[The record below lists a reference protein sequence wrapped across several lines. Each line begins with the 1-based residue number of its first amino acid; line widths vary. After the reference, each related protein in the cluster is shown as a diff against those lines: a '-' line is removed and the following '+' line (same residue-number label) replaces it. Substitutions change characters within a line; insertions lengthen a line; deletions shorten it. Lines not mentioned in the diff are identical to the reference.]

1 MEFDVIFGNGLRA
14 AIGPEAAIF
23 ALLAIGLNLHWG
35 YTGLL
40 NLGQVGFMLAG
51 AYGLAITVATWGWSM
66 WLGIPVGLL
75 AAAALA
81 LVLGIPT
88 LRLRA
93 DYFAITTIAVAEIL
107 RLVVRSRPAQ
117 GLTGGA
123 FGLQGI
129 AAPFYDI
136 NPIPRGTYGFGV
148 VTFSENR
155 LWVMLVTWVLVLLC
169 TGLLVLL
176 TSSPW
181 GRVLRSIREDEDAAR
196 SLGKNVVAFKMQALI
211 IGGMIGGLA
220 GVMFAIRASSANAE
234 SYRSTVT
241 FFAYTILIL
250 GGAATRLGPIIGA
263 FIFWFVISGVESFL
277 RQADTQG
284 YLPGFL
290 QGTEAVGAVTFIL
303 VGLALA
309 LLIVFRPQGIFGNRN
324 ELRLEA

>member
-1 MEFDVIFGNGLRA
+1 MDFDVIFGNGLRA
-14 AIGPEAAIF
+14 AIGPEAAIYT
-23 ALLAIGLNLHWG
+23 LLAIGLNLHWG

-40 NLGQVGFMLAG
+40 NLGQVGFMLVG

-66 WLGIPVGLL
+66 WLGVPVGLL
-75 AAAALA
+75 AAVALA
-81 LVLGIPT
+81 LALGIPT

-117 GLTGGA
+117 DLTGGA

-129 AAPFYDI
+129 AEPFYDI

-155 LWVMLVTWVLVLLC
+155 LWVMLVTWALVLLC

-181 GRVLRSIREDEDAAR
+181 GRVLRAIREDEDAAR

-220 GVMFAIRASSANAE
+220 GVMFAIRSSSANAE

-250 GGAATRLGPIIGA
+250 GGAATRLGPIVGA

-277 RQADTQG
+277 RQADG
-284 YLPGFL
+284 EGWLPGFL

-309 LLIVFRPQGIFGNRN
+309 VLIVFRPQGIFGNRN
-324 ELRLEA
+324 EIRLET

>member
-1 MEFDVIFGNGLRA
+1 MDFDVIFGNGLRA

-40 NLGQVGFMLAG
+40 NLGQVGFMLVG

-277 RQADTQG
+277 RQADTAG

-324 ELRLEA
+324 ELRLET

>member
-1 MEFDVIFGNGLRA
+1 MDFDVILGNGLRS
-14 AIGPEAAIF
+14 AIGPEAAVY

-40 NLGQVGFMLAG
+40 NLGQVGFMLVG

-66 WLGIPVGLL
+66 WLGIPIGLL

-81 LVLGIPT
+81 LALGIPT

-129 AAPFYDI
+129 AKPFYDV

-196 SLGKNVVAFKMQALI
+196 SLGKNVVAFKMQALV

-241 FFAYTILIL
+241 FFAYTVLIL
-250 GGAATRLGPIIGA
+250 GGAATKLGPIVGA
-263 FIFWFVISGVESFL
+263 CIFWFVISSIESFL
-277 RQADTQG
+277 RQADGQG
-284 YLPGFL
+284 WLPGFL
-290 QGTEAVGAVTFIL
+290 EGPEAVGAVTFII

-309 LLIVFRPQGIFGNRN
+309 MLIVYRPQGIFGNRN
-324 ELRLEA
+324 EIRLET

>member
-1 MEFDVIFGNGLRA
+1 MDFDVILGNGLRA
-14 AIGPEAAIF
+14 AIGPEAAIY

-51 AYGLAITVATWGWSM
+51 AYGFAITVATWGWSM

-75 AAAALA
+75 AAVMLA

-129 AAPFYDI
+129 AKPFYDI
-136 NPIPRGTYGFGV
+136 NPIPRGSYGFGV
-148 VTFSENR
+148 VKFSENR
-155 LWVMLVTWVLVLLC
+155 LWVMLVTWALVLLC

-196 SLGKNVVAFKMQALI
+196 SLGKNVVAFKMQSLI
-211 IGGMIGGLA
+211 IGGTIGGLA

-234 SYRSTVT
+234 SYRSNVT

-250 GGAATRLGPIIGA
+250 GGAATRLGPIVGA
-263 FIFWFVISGVESFL
+263 WIFWFVIAGVESSL
-277 RQADTQG
+277 RQADEQG
-284 YLPGFL
+284 YLPGVL
-290 QGTEAVGAVTFIL
+290 QGPEAVGAVTFIL

-324 ELRLEA
+324 EIRLET

>member
-1 MEFDVIFGNGLRA
+1 MDFDVIFGNGLRA

-40 NLGQVGFMLAG
+40 NLGQVGFMLVG

-277 RQADTQG
+277 RQADTAG

>member
-1 MEFDVIFGNGLRA
+1 MDFDVILGNGLRS
-14 AIGPEAAIF
+14 AIGPEAAVY

-40 NLGQVGFMLAG
+40 NLGQVGFMLVG

-66 WLGIPVGLL
+66 WLGIPIGLL

-81 LVLGIPT
+81 LALGIPT

-129 AAPFYDI
+129 ANPFYDL

-196 SLGKNVVAFKMQALI
+196 SLGKNVVAFKMQALV

-241 FFAYTILIL
+241 FFAYTVLIL
-250 GGAATRLGPIIGA
+250 GGAATRLGPIVGA
-263 FIFWFVISGVESFL
+263 CIFWFVISSIESFL
-277 RQADTQG
+277 RQADGQG
-284 YLPGFL
+284 WLPGFL
-290 QGTEAVGAVTFIL
+290 EGPEAVGAVTFIV

-324 ELRLEA
+324 EIRLET

>member
-1 MEFDVIFGNGLRA
+1 VDFDVIFGNGLRA
-14 AIGPEAAIF
+14 AIGPEAAVY

-40 NLGQVGFMLAG
+40 NLGQVGFMLVG
-51 AYGLAITVATWGWSM
+51 AYGLAITVDTWGWSM
-66 WLGIPVGLL
+66 WLGIPIGLL
-75 AAAALA
+75 AAAALGLA
-81 LVLGIPT
+81 LGIPT

-107 RLVVRSRPAQ
+107 RIVVRSRPAQ
-117 GLTGGA
+117 DLTGGA

-129 AAPFYDI
+129 AEPFYDL
-136 NPIPRGTYGFGV
+136 NPIPPGTYGFGV

-155 LWVMLVTWVLVLLC
+155 LWVMTVTWVLVLLC
-169 TGLLVLL
+169 TGLLAVL

-181 GRVLRSIREDEDAAR
+181 GRVLRAIREDEDAAR
-196 SLGKNVVAFKMQALI
+196 SLGKNVVAFKMQSLI
-211 IGGMIGGLA
+211 IGGTIGGLA

-250 GGAATRLGPIIGA
+250 GGAATRLGPIVGA
-263 FIFWFVISGVESFL
+263 WIFWFVISSVESSL
-277 RQADTQG
+277 RQADEQG
-284 YLPGFL
+284 WLPGFL
-290 QGTEAVGAVTFIL
+290 QGSEAVGAVTFIL

-324 ELRLEA
+324 EIRLET

>member
-1 MEFDVIFGNGLRA
+1 MDFDVIFGNGLRA
-14 AIGPEAAIF
+14 AIGPEAAIYT
-23 ALLAIGLNLHWG
+23 LLAIGLNLHWG

-40 NLGQVGFMLAG
+40 NLGQVGFMLVG
-51 AYGLAITVATWGWSM
+51 AYGLAVTVATWGWSM

-81 LVLGIPT
+81 LALGIPT

-129 AAPFYDI
+129 ANPFYDI
-136 NPIPRGTYGFGV
+136 NPIPRGSYGFGV
-148 VTFSENR
+148 VKFSENR
-155 LWVMLVTWVLVLLC
+155 LWVMIVTWALVLLC

-250 GGAATRLGPIIGA
+250 GGAATRLGPIVGA
-263 FIFWFVISGVESFL
+263 CIFWFVIAGVESFL
-277 RQADTQG
+277 READTAG

-290 QGTEAVGAVTFIL
+290 QGPEAVGAVTFIL

-324 ELRLEA
+324 ELRLET